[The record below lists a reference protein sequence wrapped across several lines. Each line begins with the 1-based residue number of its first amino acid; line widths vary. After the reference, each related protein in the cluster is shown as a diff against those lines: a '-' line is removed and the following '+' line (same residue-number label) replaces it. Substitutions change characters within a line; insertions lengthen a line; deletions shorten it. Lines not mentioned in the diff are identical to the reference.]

1 MDRLR
6 ELEVTVERLTS
17 QVAALTRARPAD
29 VLFPR
34 SPLLAI
40 TAEEYNED
48 TGAYSYPSQTADERE
63 LPIVYIEPKLTA
75 GALTYD
81 ANDQL
86 EYTLRSEYPRAA
98 AYSPLAWFP
107 PGCIV
112 EVAHDGMRARIV
124 HGPEILYARNTTAIT
139 AADWGSY
146 GSYADACSQLNLG
159 TGTVELLKYSGK
171 TALVPHKWT
180 DPATPIE
187 MAIYNSGGAITDTNK
202 GLTLI
207 RVDKGRWLVLIDP
220 CDQTPCTEV

>member
-1 MDRLR
+1 
-6 ELEVTVERLTS
+6 V
-17 QVAALTRARPAD
+17 
-29 VLFPR
+29 FPR
-34 SPLLAI
+34 SPLLAV

-48 TGAYSYPSQTADERE
+48 TAVYSYPSQADDERE
-63 LPIVYIEPKLTA
+63 LPIIYIEPTLTA

-86 EYTLRSEYPRAA
+86 VYTLRSQYPRAA

-107 PGCIV
+107 PGCLV
-112 EVAHDGMRARIV
+112 EVTHDGTRARIV
-124 HGPEILYARNTTAIT
+124 HGPEILYARNTTALT

-146 GSYADACSQLNLG
+146 GSYADACCQLNLG

-187 MAIYNSGGAITDTNK
+187 ITVYNSGGAITDANK

-207 RVDKGRWLVLIDP
+207 RDDKGRWLVLIDP